1 MKVHA
6 NLPCLRR
13 KTKTPEKEP
22 NCSRQANRNKNRAES
37 KAKSACIHVSY
48 KKFNNSFALLFS
60 LGCSPSAHPTVP
72 ALEAKRKGY
81 GYAV

>member
-13 KTKTPEKEP
+13 KTKTPKGAQLFQTAKWEQEQKVP
-22 NCSRQANRNKNRAES
+22 VFMFPIRNLT
-37 KAKSACIHVSY
+37 IL
-48 KKFNNSFALLFS
+48 LLF
-60 LGCSPSAHPTVP
+60 CFPWAAPHPTVP

-81 GYAV
+81 GYAVQCW

>member
-22 NCSRQANRNKNRAES
+22 NCCRQANRNKDREQSRA
-37 KAKSACIHVSY
+37 KQKVPVFMFPIR
-48 KKFNNSFALLFS
+48 NLTILLLF
-60 LGCSPSAHPTVP
+60 CFPWAAHYPP
-72 ALEAKRKGY
+72 PIPLYLR
-81 GYAV
+81 